1 MDKATKPMDE
11 EMARRQRA
19 ASAEHA
25 PGGPVFT
32 AESPRSEVH
41 TYPDGSQRVGQ
52 PPWNPK
58 SPLEETTELKRVE
71 AAQGMAIPQGM
82 PTSGE
87 RPPSP
92 QSGITEEEFK
102 AKAEQQLNSDLQ
114 SGKTPEVVNPTTA
127 STKPELAGTDGHVG
141 ETDAI
146 GDNLTAHDMQAIA
159 ASIQPDGDLKATDE
173 EKAAAVAQVEREVGV
188 PMVKDDGKKADAK
201 KPVGRPPTK
210 K

>member
-1 MDKATKPMDE
+1 MDE

-32 AESPRSEVH
+32 ADSPRSEVH
-41 TYPDGSQRVGQ
+41 IYPDGSERVGQ
-52 PPWNPK
+52 PPWPEK
-58 SPLEETTELKRVE
+58 SPLEEITEQKRAE
-71 AAQGMAIPQGM
+71 AAPGMAIPQGM

-87 RPPSP
+87 RPPAP

-114 SGKTPEVVNPTTA
+114 
-127 STKPELAGTDGHVG
+127 
-141 ETDAI
+141 I

-159 ASIQPDGDLKATDE
+159 ASIQPDGDLEATDE

-188 PMVKDDGKKADAK
+188 PMVKDEDAKTAKAAKEVESK

>member
-19 ASAEHA
+19 ASAEQA

-32 AESPRSEVH
+32 ADSPRSEVH
-41 TYPDGSQRVGQ
+41 TYADGSQRVGI
-52 PPWNPK
+52 PPFPDK

-146 GDNLTAHDMQAIA
+146 GDNLTADDIKTIA
-159 ASIQPDGDLKATDE
+159 GQIQPAGNLEATDE
-173 EKAAAVAQVEREVGV
+173 ERQAAVVQVEREVGV
-188 PMVKDDGKKADAK
+188 PITKGDAAK